1 MPKAKTVGTAV
12 FASLAIPVGGLS
24 ALGAFGAALA
34 LLFSPGMRTGNVFL
48 FFLVAAWLFGV
59 AINFLAKQ
67 QKKGKQLV
75 HEVNTR
81 AALKLDPSNMLGYPS
96 PVFLVFDRP
105 NQMLAVCDSSTG
117 RYEVYDASYVLRWY
131 YTWATR
137 ESMEMA
143 GGGNRVGNTQL
154 HAPAFERVERRTN
167 FRVVLEVAN
176 PARPAME
183 FPMSERAAIEWC
195 ARLNAIFN
203 G

>member
-1 MPKAKTVGTAV
+1 MSNARTVGTAV

-24 ALGAFGAALA
+24 ALGALGAGLG
-34 LLFSPGMRTGNVFL
+34 LLFSPSMRTGNVFL
-48 FFLVAAWLFGV
+48 FFLATVGLLAV
-59 AINFLAKQ
+59 AINFLIKQ

-75 HEVNTR
+75 HRVNER
-81 AALKLDPSNMLGYPS
+81 EALKLNPSNMLGYPS
-96 PVFLVFDRP
+96 PVFLAFDRP

-117 RYEVYDASYVLRWY
+117 RYEVYDASYILRWY

-143 GGGNRVGNTQL
+143 GAGHRVGNTQL

-176 PARPAME
+176 PAKPTME